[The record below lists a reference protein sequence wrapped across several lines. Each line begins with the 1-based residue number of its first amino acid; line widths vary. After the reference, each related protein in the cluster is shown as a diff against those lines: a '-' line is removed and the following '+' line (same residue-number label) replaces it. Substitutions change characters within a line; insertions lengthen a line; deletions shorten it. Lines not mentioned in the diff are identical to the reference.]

1 MKFRILFIALL
12 VSTISFAKNDGTI
25 TGVLTDKNL
34 NQKALA
40 AAKVIIKEAN
50 ISTSTDAEGKFS
62 IDIQPG
68 VYIVEFSLAGYE
80 STEVIVTVNEGQTT
94 ITNESLVST
103 NYNLKEVVVKAAAS
117 REKETAILLDQ
128 KNAVVIKQSIG
139 AQEMARKGVSDVE
152 EGLTKIT
159 GITKVGSRGL
169 FVRGLEDRYN
179 NLLINDLAAPTNNP
193 FKKIIPLDL
202 FSTDIVGV
210 IEVYKT
216 FNPNI
221 YGDFAGGTFNI
232 QTSKGSKSVTKLNVG
247 IGYTVNNN
255 LENFL
260 ISKDANSSKGLFGL
274 TGSDR
279 KLPALLGNTPSSY
292 TLTADQ
298 SLRFFK
304 SGFDVAEINSPLN
317 SSIGLLHSEK
327 FNLKD
332 DKTFSYLLSLNFDNN
347 YSIRNGV
354 ERTFTNN
361 PSGFT
366 YRNDFDNTEYRYKT
380 SLSSLAGLN
389 YTTDRL
395 KLSYNT
401 LFIRTTENLVK
412 DQFGVADSNSSNNNT
427 LIRTNQ
433 LDESNYLN
441 NQLLGEYALNK
452 DKSQNVKAAVSYA
465 ITKYA
470 QPDRKFFS
478 GTKSGTDDILVSVAG
493 NNFIKQYLDI
503 SGDSYFSGLAEYAL
517 KFGKTEKN
525 NIFTAGYNG
534 NMSDMTSSY
543 RFITPIN
550 NSAPNSFTTP
560 LNTVDTQLNSYI
572 ASNAVSFRE
581 SSNATYQAKLKETA
595 NAGYANL
602 LYKFGE
608 KWEVNGGIRLES
620 TMRET
625 KYRTQGSFSD
635 PFKTLKY
642 DNLYVLPALNV
653 KYGLNENSNL
663 RFATGKT
670 YTRPVVM
677 ESYPIE
683 YINADGTSTKG
694 NPFLKN
700 SSNYNV
706 DLKYELFPT
715 SKEVLVLGLF
725 GKKIDQPI
733 ERTFISNAANSTIT
747 TYLNSDNAV
756 LYGAEIELLFDFA
769 RINKNLSD
777 FYFGF
782 NTSLMHTKV
791 DVKPTTTDSD
801 GNVTTS
807 IETHKKRELQ
817 GASKWLINSDLK
829 YQFDLSESWS
839 NTVSLVYSVF
849 GKRIYAVGTGG
860 LDHIYELPVQQLDF
874 IWSSKLSN
882 HFDLKFS
889 ADNLLDPIRQ
899 SEQGNNGTSSIAEHS
914 NITNSYKKGRGF
926 SINLGYTF

>member
-12 VSTISFAKNDGTI
+12 ITTVSFSQNKGSVAGI
-25 TGVLTDKNL
+25 LTDKDAN
-34 NQKALA
+34 NQSLPFANVL
-40 AAKVIIKEAN
+40 IKGTNIGAN
-50 ISTSTDAEGKFS
+50 TDIDGKYTIAIAPGNYTVQFS
-62 IDIQPG
+62 F
-68 VYIVEFSLAGYE
+68 VGYE
-80 STEVIVTVNEGQTT
+80 SVDVPVTVVANETAT
-94 ITNESLVST
+94 INQALGSGSYKLED
-103 NYNLKEVVVKAAAS
+103 VVIKSNFS
-117 REKETAILLDQ
+117 REKETVLLLEQ
-128 KNAVVIKQSIG
+128 KKAVVIKQSIG

-232 QTSKGSKSVTKLNVG
+232 QTSKGSKSITKLNVG
-247 IGYTVNNN
+247 VGYTVNNN
-255 LENFL
+255 LEKFL
-260 ISKDANSSKGLFGL
+260 ISKDANSTKGFFGL
-274 TGSDR
+274 TGTDR
-279 KLPALLGNTPSSY
+279 KLPALLGNAPSSY
-292 TLTADQ
+292 TLTADE
-298 SLRFFK
+298 SLRSFK
-304 SGFDVAEINSPLN
+304 SGFDVSKINSPLN
-317 SSIGLLHSEK
+317 SSIGFLHSEK
-327 FNLKD
+327 FNLND
-332 DKTFSYLLSLNFDNN
+332 DKTFSYLLSINFDNN

-380 SLSSLAGLN
+380 SLSSLVGLN

-441 NQLLGEYALNK
+441 NQLLGEYALNE
-452 DKSQNVKAAVSYA
+452 DKTQNVKAAVSYA

-478 GTKSGTDDILVSVAG
+478 GTKSGTDDIIVSVAG

-503 SGDSYFSGLAEYAL
+503 SGDSYFSGLGEYSL

-543 RFITPIN
+543 RFVTPIN
-550 NSAPNSFTTP
+550 NSAPNSFTTS
-560 LNTVDTQLNSYI
+560 LNSVDAQLNSYI

-608 KWEVNGGIRLES
+608 KWELNGGIRLES

-653 KYGLNENSNL
+653 KYGLNEKSNL

-700 SSNYNV
+700 SNNYNV
-706 DLKYELFPT
+706 DLKYELFPS
-715 SKEVLVLGLF
+715 SKEVFVLGLF

-756 LYGAEIELLFDFA
+756 LYGAEIEFIFDFE
-769 RINKNLSD
+769 RINKSLSD
-777 FYFGF
+777 FSFGF

-791 DVKPTTTDSD
+791 DVKPTTTDSE

-807 IETHKKRELQ
+807 IETFKNRELQ

-889 ADNLLDPIRQ
+889 ADNLLDPIRK
-899 SEQGNNGTSSIAEHS
+899 SEQGNNGTSSIMEQS

-926 SINLGYTF
+926 SVNLGYTF